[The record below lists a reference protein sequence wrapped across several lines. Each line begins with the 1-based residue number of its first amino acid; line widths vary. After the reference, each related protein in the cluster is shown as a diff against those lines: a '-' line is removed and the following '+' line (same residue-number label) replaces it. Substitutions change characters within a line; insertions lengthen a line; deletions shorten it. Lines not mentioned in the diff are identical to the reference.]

1 MEIDETGQNDPRHLD
16 RRVGCAAL
24 RPSSSLGTTRTAPGK
39 SAPSAARSKSLRGHR
54 AARKRRVHLHIR
66 HVPGRCLHQPSDSVV
81 RSPLEQMFEFGMR
94 GRPSSFNIPR
104 CRVQPCPA
112 EDVNVRDQTLRREY
126 SDGGHEA
133 HGFALFKPGSQT
145 SLVARGLLGH
155 RKRIRTTMTISHSPA
170 QEFK

>member
-1 MEIDETGQNDPRHLD
+1 MSINDPSLQT
-16 RRVGCAAL
+16 CACW
-24 RPSSSLGTTRTAPGK
+24 
-39 SAPSAARSKSLRGHR
+39 AAQATSPWMKPISGGI
-54 AARKRRVHLHIR
+54 A
-66 HVPGRCLHQPSDSVV
+66 PSDSDV

-94 GRPSSFNIPR
+94 GPPSSFNIPR

-126 SDGGHEA
+126 SVGGHEA
-133 HGFALFKPGSQT
+133 HGFALFKLGSQT

>member
-1 MEIDETGQNDPRHLD
+1 MEIDETGQNDPRYLD
-16 RRVGCAAL
+16 RRVGRADAL

-39 SAPSAARSKSLRGHR
+39 SAPSAANRSKSLRGHR

-66 HVPGRCLHQPSDSVV
+66 HQPSDSVV

-94 GRPSSFNIPR
+94 SPSSFNIPR

-126 SDGGHEA
+126 SVGGHEA
-133 HGFALFKPGSQT
+133 HGFALFKPGSQM